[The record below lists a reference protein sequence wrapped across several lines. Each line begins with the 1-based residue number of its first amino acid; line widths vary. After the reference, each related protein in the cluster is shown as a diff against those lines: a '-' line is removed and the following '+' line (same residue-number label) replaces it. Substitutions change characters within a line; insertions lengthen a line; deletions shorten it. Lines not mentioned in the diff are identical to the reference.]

1 MLFCCKPARLYSKEK
16 GGNKG
21 KNINRKGCGS

>member
-16 GGNKG
+16 GENKG
-21 KNINRKGCGS
+21 EKKNRKGCGS